1 MQIFHFKLA
10 ELPEKTRLHAWLYVR
25 ECEQLHIILNERP
38 LEQRITSRINIDVKL
53 RMLNWDFTGDFSWIS
68 FTVMGERKKDM
79 DLEGNPVPGACLVS
93 LLQACVPSNFTFR
106 KILVT

>member
-1 MQIFHFKLA
+1 
-10 ELPEKTRLHAWLYVR
+10 
-25 ECEQLHIILNERP
+25 
-38 LEQRITSRINIDVKL
+38 
-53 RMLNWDFTGDFSWIS
+53 
-68 FTVMGERKKDM
+68 MGERKKDM